1 MDLILQLIILLGCIF
16 LGVRLGGAAI
26 GFTGGLGVLLLGF
39 ICGVKPGSIP
49 WDVILIIA
57 AVISAI
63 ATMQAAGGLDY
74 MVSIA
79 ERILRK
85 NPKHINFLAPFVT
98 YMLTILAGTGHT
110 AFSVIPVIV
119 EVAKSKNIRPCV
131 PLSLAVVSSQ
141 IAITASPVSAAVIYM
156 SGVMEKFGISYPMLL
171 LICISSTLLGV
182 FVCSLIVGLIAKTDL
197 LKDSE
202 YLKRLEAGLIK
213 KVENNQDKKTF
224 TKEAKLSVLVF
235 ILGVLFVV
243 LYASAISKNIGLIK
257 DVIVSRDAA
266 IMGIMLTVAG
276 INTMLCKIDISKIPE
291 LSTFKSGMVA
301 CICVFGVAWLGS
313 SFVDAHKEEI
323 GVFANNMV
331 SSYPFLLSVAF
342 FFASMLLYSQ
352 AATAKA
358 LVPTIIVA
366 LGMGSIGD
374 GGAII
379 ASSEGVQKAYIILA
393 SFPAVSALFV
403 LPTYPTLLGA
413 VQMDDT
419 GSTKIGRF
427 VFNHSFF
434 LPGVLAITLCVA
446 FGFVISK
453 ALI

>member
-1 MDLILQLIILLGCIF
+1 MDLILQLTILLGCIF

-26 GFTGGLGVLLLGF
+26 GFTGGIGVLLLGF
-39 ICGVKPGSIP
+39 VCGIKPGDIP

-57 AVISAI
+57 AVICAI
-63 ATMQAAGGLDY
+63 ATMQASGGLDY

-156 SGVMEKFGISYPMLL
+156 SGVVEKFGVSYPKLL

-182 FVCSLIVGLIAKTDL
+182 FICSLIIGLFAKTDL

-213 KVENNQDKKTF
+213 KAQNNKEEKTF
-224 TKEAKLSVLVF
+224 TKEAKISVLVF
-235 ILGVLFVV
+235 MLGVLFVV

-257 DVIVSRDAA
+257 EVIVGRDAA
-266 IMGIMLTVAG
+266 IMGIMLSVAC
-276 INTMLCKIDISKIPE
+276 INTIICKIDISKIPE
-291 LSTFKSGMVA
+291 LSTFKSGMIA
-301 CICVFGVAWLGS
+301 CICVFGVAWLGG
-313 SFVDAHKEEI
+313 SFVNAHKEGI
-323 GVFANNMV
+323 SIFANNMV

-352 AATAKA
+352 AATARA

-366 LGMGSIGD
+366 LGMGSIDPNGE
-374 GGAII
+374 II
-379 ASSEGVQKAYIILA
+379 ANPEGIEKIYIIIA

-413 VQMDDT
+413 VSMDDT

-427 VFNHSFF
+427 VFNHSF
-434 LPGVLAITLCVA
+434 LVPGILAIVLCVV
-446 FGFVISK
+446 FGFIISK